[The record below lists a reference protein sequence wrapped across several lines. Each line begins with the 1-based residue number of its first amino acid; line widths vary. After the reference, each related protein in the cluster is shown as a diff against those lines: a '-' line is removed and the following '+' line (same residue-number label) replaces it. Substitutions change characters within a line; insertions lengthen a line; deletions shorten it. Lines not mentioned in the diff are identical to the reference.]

1 RMMCGA
7 LTALVSTTYN
17 RCRSV
22 EGAGSTIDR
31 QALPVTDMI
40 NTVDQDCRGE
50 DRERQA
56 GQSDGG
62 HTVADGGFDD
72 AGGDQEEHADRPDGA
87 RPTCGAVAEQLV
99 CRSGQP
105 DAVGDNGQTDEEHD
119 AGGDRLSA
127 AADPEE
133 RADGQHGALLMLT

>member
-1 RMMCGA
+1 MGYPAASAAGSGSACTMCSA
-7 LTALVSTTYN
+7 LTARVSTTYN

-87 RPTCGAVAEQLV
+87 SVL
-99 CRSGQP
+99 
-105 DAVGDNGQTDEEHD
+105 
-119 AGGDRLSA
+119 RLKFV
-127 AADPEE
+127 
-133 RADGQHGALLMLT
+133 RYIG